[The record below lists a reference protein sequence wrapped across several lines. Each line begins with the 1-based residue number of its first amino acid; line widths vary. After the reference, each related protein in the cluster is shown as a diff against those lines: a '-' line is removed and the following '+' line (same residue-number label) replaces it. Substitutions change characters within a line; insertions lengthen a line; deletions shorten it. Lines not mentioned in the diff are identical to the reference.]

1 LESEEVLIYKEA
13 YGASDFDE
21 VWARALDL
29 TRRARADYIERGMRL
44 AVADDGESVEVR
56 AVPLMGSSSS
66 RGGSARSSASR
77 RKKMRG

>member
-13 YGASDFDE
+13 YGASEFDE

-29 TRRARADYIERGMRL
+29 TRRARADYLERGMRL

-56 AVPLMGSSSS
+56 AVPLMGSPS

-77 RKKMRG
+77 RKKVGD

>member
-29 TRRARADYIERGMRL
+29 TRRARGDYLERGMRL

-56 AVPLMGSSSS
+56 AMPLMGSPS
-66 RGGSARSSASR
+66 RGRSARSSASR
-77 RKKMRG
+77 RKKVEG